1 MTSEVSRE
9 RNLIDILGDA
19 LKIVAL
25 AVTGTS
31 KGIPVFVINNDHLVI
46 PDGTLKKVDLLK
58 GTAQVEAPNLPGKS
72 VTSTFNIADLI

>member
-58 GTAQVEAPNLPGKS
+58 GTAQVEVSNFSGGPIMNTVRIK
-72 VTSTFNIADLI
+72 DLT